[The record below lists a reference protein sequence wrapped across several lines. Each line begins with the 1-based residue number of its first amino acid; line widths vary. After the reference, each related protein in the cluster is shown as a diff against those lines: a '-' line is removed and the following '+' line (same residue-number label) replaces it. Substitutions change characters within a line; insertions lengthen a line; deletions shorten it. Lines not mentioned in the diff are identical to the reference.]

1 MAEINARGRRTRKR
15 RATYLARH
23 CRRGSPRAGD
33 GYRRAIARAVEIGG
47 CRAIVVDAS
56 VGADTTMRVAL
67 PAVPL

>member
-1 MAEINARGRRTRKR
+1 MAEINARDRRTRKR
-15 RATYLARH
+15 GQLPCPTLPK
-23 CRRGSPRAGD
+23 RRPAS
-33 GYRRAIARAVEIGG
+33 RRWLPMSYCKSSGNRG